1 MNAAVNAFF
10 LILKLLSLYFLVVSL
25 FSLCKRK
32 MQKSSTTQRR
42 FAVLIAARNE
52 ESCLRRA
59 ALHPQCG
66 LCSCSEAPRYQ
77 IVLTDSSVPKDFQ
90 SALQCS
96 VLEMPTSIHSKG
108 AALQY
113 AANTLLHGSRYYD
126 AFCVFDADNEVD
138 PAFLSEMNQAL
149 SRSAI
154 VKSRILAK
162 NRMQAGI
169 SACYEIYF
177 CTANHFLN
185 RAREAL
191 GLSARVIGTGFAI
204 RRDLLEALGG
214 FPCCTL
220 AEDAELYAACLTHG
234 VRIGYCES
242 AVTYDEEPITWR
254 ASLVQ
259 RRRWMSG
266 IMQVSRLTLPKLFRN
281 FLRRP
286 SLNRLDGMLQ
296 LAFPF
301 LQALTPFF
309 TLAAFLAGSISLQS
323 LPVSLLSAYAGS
335 LAVAAAAL
343 VLEKRLDFRLTGGIL
358 LYPVFMACFLPLQTL
373 ALFKTQTVWH
383 EIRHSGVRLASS
395 EFQLRRKKIA

>member
-1 MNAAVNAFF
+1 
-10 LILKLLSLYFLVVSL
+10 
-25 FSLCKRK
+25 
-32 MQKSSTTQRR
+32 
-42 FAVLIAARNE
+42 
-52 ESCLRRA
+52 
-59 ALHPQCG
+59 
-66 LCSCSEAPRYQ
+66 
-77 IVLTDSSVPKDFQ
+77 
-90 SALQCS
+90 
-96 VLEMPTSIHSKG
+96 
-108 AALQY
+108 
-113 AANTLLHGSRYYD
+113 
-126 AFCVFDADNEVD
+126 
-138 PAFLSEMNQAL
+138 MNQAL

-177 CTANHFLN
+177 CTANRFLN

-191 GLSARVIGTGFAI
+191 GLSARVIGTGFSI

-220 AEDAELYAACLTHG
+220 AEDAELYAACLSHG
-234 VRIGYCES
+234 IRIGYCES
-242 AVTYDEEPITWR
+242 AVTYDEEPVTWR

-301 LQALTPFF
+301 LQALTPFLHWQRSSRAAYPCKACRSVCSPLM
-309 TLAAFLAGSISLQS
+309 LAVSRWLLRHWCWKTAGFQTDRRHPALSCFHG
-323 LPVSLLSAYAGS
+323 VLSAAANAG
-335 LAVAAAAL
+335 AFQNA
-343 VLEKRLDFRLTGGIL
+343 DG
-358 LYPVFMACFLPLQTL
+358 MA
-373 ALFKTQTVWH
+373 
-383 EIRHSGVRLASS
+383 
-395 EFQLRRKKIA
+395 